1 MGVLSFRTPA
11 ALFWSSV
18 FFSLKPR
25 TFLLFNLLRSHLL
38 LIIVA
43 TTLNK
48 KGALSWSRSP
58 LQESKTKLLPS
69 LRARLFWHS
78 TPPHFQGTSFYLDPA
93 PPFFL
98 Y

>member
-78 TPPHFQGTSFYLDPA
+78 TPPPTSKGRLSI
-93 PPFFL
+93 
-98 Y
+98 